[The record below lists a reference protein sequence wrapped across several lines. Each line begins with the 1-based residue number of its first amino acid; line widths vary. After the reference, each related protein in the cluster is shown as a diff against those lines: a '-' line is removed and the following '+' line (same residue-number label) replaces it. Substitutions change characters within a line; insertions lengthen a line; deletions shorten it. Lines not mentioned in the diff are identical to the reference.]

1 MLLLARH
8 SQLCCAAAGA
18 DGESEGEMTAKTVG
32 RRDLVMLLLG
42 VDARGEESEGLGGI
56 TRMQK
61 LLFLLEREDKAGPYS
76 AALYDDLQF
85 LENLGLVQTEVT
97 SEATEAESA
106 ELDLLSFDE
115 LIDGGA
121 ESEEGQAVDG
131 MAAADAHEERRYRLT
146 PKGMDHV
153 RKLLGAGM
161 DAARVA
167 ADGIRRV
174 KSRYSELSL
183 SDLLYYVYTKYPEM
197 AVESEIRDQVM
208 RRARR

>member
-1 MLLLARH
+1 
-8 SQLCCAAAGA
+8 
-18 DGESEGEMTAKTVG
+18 MTAKTVG

-61 LLFLLEREDKAGPYS
+61 LLFLLEREEGMRATGDGFQFTPYKAGPYS